1 MRLSKP
7 FFLLFSVENE
17 MPTTKWT
24 ASKRR
29 AFLTTLCET
38 GNVSEAARACKVSRG
53 HAYALRMADPE
64 FATEWM
70 DALEAA
76 TDVLEAEARH
86 RAINGVEQPHFH
98 QGQVTGSVRKYSD
111 SLLMFLLK
119 AHRPEKYRDRSAD
132 AKGTPDEEIDREI
145 EQAKTTLG
153 DRLARL
159 DAESELGDADEVS

>member
-1 MRLSKP
+1 
-7 FFLLFSVENE
+7 
-17 MPTTKWT
+17 MPSIRWT
-24 ASKRR
+24 APRRR
-29 AFLTTLCET
+29 AFLRKLAET
-38 GNVSEAARACKVSRG
+38 GNVSEAARASKVSRS
-53 HAYALRMADPE
+53 HAYALKVTDAE
-64 FATEWM
+64 FAAEWA
-70 DALEAA
+70 DALESA

-86 RAINGVEQPHFH
+86 RAVDGVEQPHFH

-145 EQAKTTLG
+145 EDARATLG

-159 DAESELGDADEVS
+159 HEDSEPGPEGEIS